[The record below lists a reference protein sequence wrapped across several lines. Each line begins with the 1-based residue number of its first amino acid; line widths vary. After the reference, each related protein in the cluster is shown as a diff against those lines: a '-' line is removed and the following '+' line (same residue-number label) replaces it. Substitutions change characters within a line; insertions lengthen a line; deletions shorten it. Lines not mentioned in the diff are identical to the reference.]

1 MGHREDMV
9 MSKISKASAV
19 AILLAT
25 GALAGGIYPYSYFAI
40 LPVLIA
46 ATYTIARIVHIE
58 LSWAAVYAGIVGFV
72 YELTY
77 ENVYRLLH
85 IAFGVSIGSTGW
97 ELGVFWLSASWIL
110 VSLVVAALY
119 NLRVEAQSQ
128 QEKRKKKEK
137 KKKEEDRVCF

>member
-1 MGHREDMV
+1 
-9 MSKISKASAV
+9 MSKISKTSAV
-19 AILLAT
+19 ALLLAT
-25 GALAGGIYPYSYFAI
+25 GAAMGAIYPLSYFAI
-40 LPVLIA
+40 LPVLVA
-46 ATYTIARIVHIE
+46 ATYTIARITHIE
-58 LSWAAVYAGIVGFV
+58 LPWAAVHAGIVGFV

-119 NLRVEAQSQ
+119 NMRIESQQ

>member
-1 MGHREDMV
+1 

-58 LSWAAVYAGIVGFV
+58 LPWAAVYAGVLGFV

-77 ENVYRLLH
+77 ENIYRLLH
-85 IAFGVSIGSTGW
+85 IAFGVTASSTGW
-97 ELGVFWLSASWIL
+97 ELGAFWLSASWIL
-110 VSLVVAALY
+110 VSLVFAALY
-119 NLRVEAQSQ
+119 NLRAETQYQQ
-128 QEKRKKKEK
+128 QEKKKKEK